1 MNASRPITA
10 DFPFGT
16 KATLPNI
23 FGSLYDHGDSSHT
36 AMLMILAVMMI
47 SLGLFIAFYGFS
59 QKKAVVFIDGFLFGM
74 VIVYDSSIPLHT
86 QIIISI
92 VTGAMSG
99 CVALLQMKIALSM
112 KGFVAGFIL
121 GHIAL
126 SLIQPYQSLP
136 EWLQLCF
143 LLATSIALAT
153 MAVRKEREA
162 MISATAGIG
171 SYLLSFS
178 VYFATLS
185 LVNRKGQPW
194 IPGVMTA
201 VVAAAA
207 AYYQAKV
214 SAKDKKSDTFKM
226 WFKAEENKSGFYYLL
241 DQILCRS

>member
-1 MNASRPITA
+1 
-10 DFPFGT
+10 
-16 KATLPNI
+16 
-23 FGSLYDHGDSSHT
+23 
-36 AMLMILAVMMI
+36 
-47 SLGLFIAFYGFS
+47 
-59 QKKAVVFIDGFLFGM
+59 
-74 VIVYDSSIPLHT
+74 
-86 QIIISI
+86 
-92 VTGAMSG
+92 
-99 CVALLQMKIALSM
+99 
-112 KGFVAGFIL
+112 
-121 GHIAL
+121 
-126 SLIQPYQSLP
+126 
-136 EWLQLCF
+136 
-143 LLATSIALAT
+143 

>member
-23 FGSLYDHGDSSHT
+23 FGSLYDHGDSSHM
-36 AMLMILAVMMI
+36 AMLMILAVMII

-99 CVALLQMKIALSM
+99 CVALLQMKIALCM

-126 SLIQPYQSLP
+126 SLIEPYQSLP

-153 MAVRKEREA
+153 MAVKKERET

-171 SYLLSFS
+171 SCYLLSFLS
-178 VYFATLS
+178 TLG
-185 LVNRKGQPW
+185 KGQPW

-201 VVAAAA
+201 VVAGAA

-226 WFKAEENKSGFYYLL
+226 WFKAEETKSGFYYLL